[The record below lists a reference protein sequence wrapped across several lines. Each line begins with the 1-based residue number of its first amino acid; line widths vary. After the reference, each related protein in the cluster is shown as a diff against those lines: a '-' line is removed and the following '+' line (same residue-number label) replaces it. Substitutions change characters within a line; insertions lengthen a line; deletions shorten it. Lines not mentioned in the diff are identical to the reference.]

1 MSAVSAIG
9 SEIWRHQGPFL
20 ITGARV
26 LDPEG
31 ELHRPVARDILV
43 EGEVVAALGEEAR
56 QRGKAAT
63 VFDARGLI
71 VTPGFV
77 NAHCHSHDTLLRG
90 MFEQMTLEEWGSVA
104 FPFNWPMRGTSEIA
118 VRTRAH
124 AVECLL
130 NGITAIQDMVTIVD
144 FKPDDAAAVAGA
156 YSESGIKAIVAPQ
169 YSDLPGRAGVPFV
182 EECFAPDQMSRLGDR
197 CEFKPITEKLHAIF
211 AGDTPPGVSWALG
224 PVQPQICSDD
234 FLKWTANYSAEIGM
248 RLYMHL
254 YETRGEAVLARRT
267 LQEDAGS
274 AVKRLVRLGVASSHL
289 TIAHG
294 VWISGAE
301 IDELA
306 RHGVGLATN
315 PVTNLKLMNGFAP
328 IRRYH
333 DAGVVTG
340 LGCDNSSASDAQ
352 NIFQAMKTF
361 ALLWG
366 MQSPSGDQTAATAAF
381 RAATVG
387 GAKLLG
393 LEGRIGRIAPGYR
406 ADLAFIDAT
415 GPAWRPLNSAVRQL
429 VYGETGR
436 GMLHVMAAGRFVVT
450 CGKCR
455 SIDEVSLCRDIDQ
468 TRDTMEADLA
478 GVRRDAAALTKP
490 YAAVAARV
498 AAEPLDFDA
507 RLLAPAGSSRW
518 PGD

>member
-1 MSAVSAIG
+1 MIEVLAVDPDIG
-9 SEIWRHQGPFL
+9 RQRGPIF
-20 ITGARV
+20 IAGALV

-31 ELHRPVARDILV
+31 ELHRPAAQDILV
-43 EGEVVAALGEEAR
+43 ENTVIVALGDEAR
-56 QRGKAAT
+56 SRGQAAKT
-63 VFDARGLI
+63 FDARGMI

-90 MFEQMTLEEWGSVA
+90 LFEQMTLETWGAVA
-104 FPFNWPMRGTSEIA
+104 FPFHWPTRRTEEIA

-130 NGITAIQDMVTIVD
+130 NGITTIQDMVTIVD
-144 FKPDDAAAVAGA
+144 FTSDHAAAVAGA
-156 YSESGIKAIVAPQ
+156 YSEAGLEALIAPQ
-169 YSDLPGRAGVPFV
+169 YSDLAGRSGIPFADD
-182 EECFAPDQMSRLGDR
+182 CFAADEIGRLGDGSDFR
-197 CEFKPITEKLHAIF
+197 PITEKLISIF
-211 AGDTPPGVSWALG
+211 TGVSMPGVSWALG

-234 FLKWTANYSAEIGM
+234 LLRWTAEYSAETGM

-254 YETRGEAVLARRT
+254 YETRAEAILARRT
-267 LQEDAGS
+267 LGSDVGS
-274 AVKRLVRLGVASSHL
+274 AVRRLVRLGVATPCL

-294 VWISGAE
+294 VWITGGE

-306 RHGVGLATN
+306 QHGVGLATN

-328 IRRYH
+328 VRRYH
-333 DAGVVTG
+333 DAGVATG

-352 NIFQAMKTF
+352 NIFQAMKAF

-366 MQSPSGDQTAATAAF
+366 MQSASNDQTAAAAAF
-381 RAATVG
+381 RAATTG

-393 LEGRIGRIAPGYR
+393 LEGQVGRIAPGYH
-406 ADLAFIDAT
+406 ANLTFVDAT

-436 GMLHVMAAGRFVVT
+436 GVTHVMAGGRFVVT
-450 CGKCR
+450 DGKCR
-455 SIDEVSLCRDIDQ
+455 TVDETSLCRDVDRI
-468 TRDTMEADLA
+468 REAMETDLA
-478 GVRRDAAALTKP
+478 DVIGRAAMLTKP

-498 AAEPLDFDA
+498 AAEPLEFDA
-507 RLLAPAGSSRW
+507 RLLSPTSH
-518 PGD
+518 

>member
-1 MSAVSAIG
+1 VTKVPVVDPDIG
-9 SEIWRHQGPFL
+9 RHQGPIL
-20 ITGARV
+20 IAGALV

-31 ELHRPVARDILV
+31 EVHRPAAQDILV
-43 EGEVVAALGEEAR
+43 ENKIIVALGDEAR
-56 QRGKAAT
+56 SRGQAAKT
-63 VFDARGLI
+63 FDARGLI

-90 MFEQMTLEEWGSVA
+90 LFEQMTLETWGAVA
-104 FPFNWPMRGTSEIA
+104 FPFNWPPRPAEEIA
-118 VRTRAH
+118 VRTLAH

-130 NGITAIQDMVTIVD
+130 NGITTIQDMVTIVD
-144 FKPDDAAAVAGA
+144 FEPDHAAAVAGA
-156 YSESGIKAIVAPQ
+156 YSESGLEAVIAPQ
-169 YSDLPGRAGVPFV
+169 YSDLAGRAGVPFA
-182 EECFAPDQMSRLGDR
+182 EDYFAADEIARFGDGIDFR
-197 CEFKPITEKLHAIF
+197 PIVEKLKSIF
-211 AGDTPPGVSWALG
+211 TGVSVPGVSWALG

-234 FLKWTANYSAEIGM
+234 FLQWAARYSAETGM

-254 YETRGEAVLARRT
+254 YETRAEAVLARRT
-267 LQEDAGS
+267 LASDTGS
-274 AVKRLVRLGVASSHL
+274 AARRLTRLGVATPRL

-294 VWISGAE
+294 VWITGRE

-333 DAGVVTG
+333 DVGVVTG

-366 MQSPSGDQTAATAAF
+366 MQSPSNDQTAAAAAF
-381 RAATVG
+381 RAATTG

-393 LEGRIGRIAPGYR
+393 LEGQVGRIAPGYR
-406 ADLAFIDAT
+406 ANLTFIDVT

-436 GMLHVMAAGRFVVT
+436 GVTHVMVAGRFVVT
-450 CGKCR
+450 DRKCR
-455 SIDEVSLCRDIDQ
+455 TVDEASLCRDIDR
-468 TRDTMEADLA
+468 TREAMETDLA
-478 GVRRDAAALTKP
+478 DVRRSAAMLAKP
-490 YAAVAARV
+490 YGAVAARV
-498 AAEPLDFDA
+498 AVEPLEFDA
-507 RLLAPAGSSRW
+507 RLLGPISH
-518 PGD
+518 

>member
-1 MSAVSAIG
+1 VIEVPVVDPG
-9 SEIWRHQGPFL
+9 IWRHQGPIL
-20 ITGARV
+20 ITGALV

-31 ELHRPVARDILV
+31 ELHRPLAQDILV
-43 EGEVVAALGEEAR
+43 EDKVIAALGDEAR
-56 QRGKAAT
+56 SRGQAAKT
-63 VFDARGLI
+63 FDARGLI

-90 MFEQMTLEEWGSVA
+90 LFEQMTLETWGAVA
-104 FPFNWPMRGTSEIA
+104 FPFHWPPRSTEEIV

-130 NGITAIQDMVTIVD
+130 NGITTIQDMVTIVD
-144 FKPDDAAAVAGA
+144 FERDHAAAVAGA
-156 YSESGIKAIVAPQ
+156 YSEAGIEALIAPQ
-169 YSDLPGRAGVPFV
+169 YSDLPGRAGVPFADD
-182 EECFAPDQMSRLGDR
+182 CFAADEIGRLGEQSD
-197 CEFKPITEKLHAIF
+197 FKPIVEKLTSIF
-211 AGDTPPGVSWALG
+211 ASASAPGVSWALG

-234 FLKWTANYSAEIGM
+234 FLRWTAGYSAETGM

-254 YETRGEAVLARRT
+254 YETRAEAVLARRT
-267 LQEDAGS
+267 LASDMGS
-274 AVKRLVRLGVASSHL
+274 AVRRLARLGVATPRL

-294 VWISGAE
+294 VWITGRE

-306 RHGVGLATN
+306 QHGVGLATN

-340 LGCDNSSASDAQ
+340 LGCDNSSAGDAQ
-352 NIFQAMKTF
+352 NIFQAMKAF

-366 MQSPSGDQTAATAAF
+366 MQSPSGEETAAAAAF
-381 RAATVG
+381 RAASTG
-387 GAKLLG
+387 GTKLLG
-393 LEGRIGRIAPGYR
+393 LEGQVGRIAPGYR
-406 ADLAFIDAT
+406 ANLTFIDAT

-436 GMLHVMAAGRFVVT
+436 GVTHVMAAGRFVVT
-450 CGKCR
+450 DGKCR
-455 SIDEVSLCRDIDQ
+455 TVDEASLCRDID
-468 TRDTMEADLA
+468 RIREAMETDLA
-478 GVRRDAAALTKP
+478 GVRRRAAMLAKP

-498 AAEPLDFDA
+498 AAEPLEFDA
-507 RLLAPAGSSRW
+507 RLLGQISH
-518 PGD
+518 

>member
-1 MSAVSAIG
+1 VIEVLAV
-9 SEIWRHQGPFL
+9 EPDIWRHHGPTL
-20 ITGARV
+20 IMGALV

-31 ELHRPVARDILV
+31 ELHRPLAQDILV
-43 EGEVVAALGEEAR
+43 EDKLIVAIGKEAR
-56 QRGKAAT
+56 SRGQAART
-63 VFDARGLI
+63 FDARGLI

-90 MFEQMTLEEWGSVA
+90 LFEQMTLEAWGAVA
-104 FPFNWPMRGTSEIA
+104 FPFNWPPRSTEEIA

-130 NGITAIQDMVTIVD
+130 NGITTIQDMVTIVD
-144 FKPDDAAAVAGA
+144 FELDHAAAVAGA
-156 YSESGIKAIVAPQ
+156 YSEAGLEALIAPQ
-169 YSDLPGRAGVPFV
+169 YGDLSGRVGIPFADD
-182 EECFAPDQMSRLGDR
+182 CFSADEIWRLGEQSDFR
-197 CEFKPITEKLHAIF
+197 PITEKLKSIF
-211 AGDTPPGVSWALG
+211 TGVSEPGVSWALG

-234 FLKWTANYSAEIGM
+234 FLRWTARYSAETGM

-254 YETRGEAVLARRT
+254 YETRAEAILARHT
-267 LQEDAGS
+267 LPNDMGS
-274 AVKRLVRLGVASSHL
+274 AVRRLARSGVATPRL

-294 VWISGAE
+294 VWIAGRE

-306 RHGVGLATN
+306 QNGVGLATN

-328 IRRYH
+328 VRRYH
-333 DAGVVTG
+333 DAGIVTG

-381 RAATVG
+381 RAATID

-393 LEGRIGRIAPGYR
+393 LEGKIGRIAPGCR
-406 ADLAFIDAT
+406 ADLTFIDAT

-429 VYGETGR
+429 VFGETGR
-436 GMLHVMAAGRFVVT
+436 GVTHVMAAGRFVVT
-450 CGKCR
+450 EGKCR
-455 SIDEVSLCRDIDQ
+455 TIDEASLCRDID
-468 TRDTMEADLA
+468 RIREAMESDLA
-478 GVRRDAAALTKP
+478 GVSGRAAMLTKS

-498 AAEPLDFDA
+498 AAEPLEFDA
-507 RLLAPAGSSRW
+507 RLLGPASH
-518 PGD
+518 

>member
-1 MSAVSAIG
+1 M
-9 SEIWRHQGPFL
+9 
-20 ITGARV
+20 
-26 LDPEG
+26 LDPKG
-31 ELHRPVARDILV
+31 ELHRPAAQDILV
-43 EGEVVAALGEEAR
+43 EDKVIVALGDEAR
-56 QRGKAAT
+56 SRGQAAKT
-63 VFDARGLI
+63 FDARGLI

-90 MFEQMTLEEWGSVA
+90 LFEQMTLETWGAVA
-104 FPFNWPMRGTSEIA
+104 FPFHWPPRRTEEIA

-124 AVECLL
+124 AVECLV
-130 NGITAIQDMVTIVD
+130 NGITTIQDMVTIVD
-144 FKPDDAAAVAGA
+144 FEQDHAAAVAGA
-156 YSESGIKAIVAPQ
+156 YSEAGIEAAIAPQ
-169 YSDLPGRAGVPFV
+169 YSDLAGRAGIPFADD
-182 EECFAPDQMSRLGDR
+182 CFAADEIGRLGGRGDFR
-197 CEFKPITEKLHAIF
+197 PIVEKLTSIF
-211 AGDTPPGVSWALG
+211 TSVSVPGVSWALG

-234 FLKWTANYSAEIGM
+234 FLQWTAGYSAETGM

-254 YETRGEAVLARRT
+254 YETRSEAVLARRT
-267 LQEDAGS
+267 LASDMGS
-274 AVKRLVRLGVASSHL
+274 AVRRLVRLGVATPLL

-294 VWISGAE
+294 VWITGRE

-306 RHGVGLATN
+306 QRGVGLATN

-340 LGCDNSSASDAQ
+340 LGCDNSSAGDAQ

-366 MQSPSGDQTAATAAF
+366 MQSPSNDQTAAAAAF
-381 RAATVG
+381 RAATTG

-393 LEGRIGRIAPGYR
+393 LEGQVGRIAPGYR
-406 ADLAFIDAT
+406 ANLALIDAT

-436 GMLHVMAAGRFVVT
+436 GVTHVMAAGRFVVT
-450 CGKCR
+450 DGKCR
-455 SIDEVSLCRDIDQ
+455 TVDEASLCRDIV
-468 TRDTMEADLA
+468 RIREAMETDLA
-478 GVRRDAAALTKP
+478 GVIGRAAMLTKS

-498 AAEPLDFDA
+498 AAEPLEFDA
-507 RLLAPAGSSRW
+507 RLLVP
-518 PGD
+518 PI

>member
-1 MSAVSAIG
+1 MIEVPAADPD
-9 SEIWRHQGPFL
+9 IWRHQGPIL
-20 ITGARV
+20 IAGALV
-26 LDPEG
+26 LDPKG
-31 ELHRPVARDILV
+31 ELHRPAAQDILV
-43 EGEVVAALGEEAR
+43 EDKVIVALGDEAR
-56 QRGKAAT
+56 SRGQAAKT
-63 VFDARGLI
+63 FDARGLI

-90 MFEQMTLEEWGSVA
+90 LFEQMTLETWGAVA
-104 FPFNWPMRGTSEIA
+104 FPFHWPPRPTEEIA

-130 NGITAIQDMVTIVD
+130 NGITTIQDMVTIVD
-144 FKPDDAAAVAGA
+144 FGLDHAAAVASA
-156 YSESGIKAIVAPQ
+156 YSEAGIEAVIAPQ
-169 YSDLPGRAGVPFV
+169 YSDLAGRAGVPFV
-182 EECFAPDQMSRLGDR
+182 DDCFAADEIGRLGDR
-197 CEFKPITEKLHAIF
+197 SDFRPIVEKLTSIF
-211 AGDTPPGVSWALG
+211 TGISARGVSWALG

-234 FLKWTANYSAEIGM
+234 FLQWTAGYSAETGM

-254 YETRGEAVLARRT
+254 YETRAEAVLARRT
-267 LQEDAGS
+267 LASDMGS
-274 AVKRLVRLGVASSHL
+274 AVRRLVRLGVATPLL

-294 VWISGAE
+294 VWITGRE

-306 RHGVGLATN
+306 QHGVGLATN

-361 ALLWG
+361 ALLWA
-366 MQSPSGDQTAATAAF
+366 MQSSSNDQTAAAAAF
-381 RAATVG
+381 RAATTG

-393 LEGRIGRIAPGYR
+393 LEGKVGRIAPGYR
-406 ADLAFIDAT
+406 ANLTFIDAT

-436 GMLHVMAAGRFVVT
+436 GVTHVMAAGRFVVT
-450 CGKCR
+450 DGKCR
-455 SIDEVSLCRDIDQ
+455 TVDEASLCRDID
-468 TRDTMEADLA
+468 RIREAMETDLA
-478 GVRRDAAALTKP
+478 GVIGRAAMLTKS

-498 AAEPLDFDA
+498 AAEPLEFDA
-507 RLLAPAGSSRW
+507 RLLVP
-518 PGD
+518 PI

>member
-1 MSAVSAIG
+1 VI
-9 SEIWRHQGPFL
+9 EVRPVNPDIWRQPGPTL
-20 ITGARV
+20 ITGALV

-31 ELHRPVARDILV
+31 ELHRPPAQDILIEDKV
-43 EGEVVAALGEEAR
+43 IVALGTEA
-56 QRGKAAT
+56 QSRGQAARI
-63 VFDARGLI
+63 FDAHGLI
-71 VTPGFV
+71 VMPGFV

-90 MFEQMTLEEWGSVA
+90 LFEQMTLENWGAVA
-104 FPFNWPMRGTSEIA
+104 FPFNWPPRRTKEVA

-130 NGITAIQDMVTIVD
+130 NGITTVQDMVTIVD
-144 FKPDDAAAVAGA
+144 FEPDHAAAVAGA
-156 YSESGIKAIVAPQ
+156 YSEAGLEALIAPQ
-169 YSDLPGRAGVPFV
+169 YSDLAGRAGVPFADDCFSA
-182 EECFAPDQMSRLGDR
+182 EEIGRLGDR
-197 CEFKPITEKLHAIF
+197 SDFRPITEKLTSIF
-211 AGDTPPGVSWALG
+211 AGISEPGVSWALG

-234 FLKWTANYSAEIGM
+234 FLQWTARYSSETRM
-248 RLYMHL
+248 RQYMHL
-254 YETRGEAVLARRT
+254 YETRAEAVLARRT
-267 LQEDAGS
+267 LPEDMGS
-274 AVKRLVRLGVASSHL
+274 AVRRLVRLGVATPLL

-294 VWISGAE
+294 IWITGRE

-306 RHGVGLATN
+306 QQGVGLAAN

-366 MQSPSGDQTAATAAF
+366 MQSPSGDQTAAAAAF
-381 RAATVG
+381 RAATIG

-393 LEGRIGRIAPGYR
+393 LEGQVGRIAPGYR
-406 ADLAFIDAT
+406 ANLAFIDAT

-429 VYGETGR
+429 VYGESGR
-436 GMLHVMAAGRFVVT
+436 GVAHVMAAGRFVVT
-450 CGKCR
+450 DGKCR
-455 SIDEVSLCRDIDQ
+455 TIDEASLCRDIDRIRQ
-468 TRDTMEADLA
+468 AMETDLA
-478 GVRRDAAALTKP
+478 AVSLSAAMLTKS

-498 AAEPLDFDA
+498 ASEPLEFDA
-507 RLLAPAGSSRW
+507 RLLGPMARS
-518 PGD
+518 

>member
-1 MSAVSAIG
+1 MIEVPVANPD
-9 SEIWRHQGPFL
+9 IWLHRGPIL
-20 ITGARV
+20 IAGALV

-31 ELHRPVARDILV
+31 ELHRPTTQDILV
-43 EGEVVAALGEEAR
+43 EGNIIVALGDEAR
-56 QRGKAAT
+56 SRGQAAKT
-63 VFDARGLI
+63 FDARGLI
-71 VTPGFV
+71 VTPGFI

-90 MFEQMTLEEWGSVA
+90 LFEQMTLETWGAVA
-104 FPFNWPMRGTSEIA
+104 FPFHWPRRPTEEIA

-130 NGITAIQDMVTIVD
+130 SGITTIQDMVTIVNFESD
-144 FKPDDAAAVAGA
+144 HAAAVAGA
-156 YSESGIKAIVAPQ
+156 YSEAGIEAVIAPQ
-169 YSDLPGRAGVPFV
+169 YSDLAGRAGVPFADD
-182 EECFAPDQMSRLGDR
+182 CFAADEIKRLGGRSD
-197 CEFKPITEKLHAIF
+197 FTQITEKLTPIF
-211 AGDTPPGVSWALG
+211 TGVSVSGVSWALG
-224 PVQPQICSDD
+224 PVQPQICSDS
-234 FLKWTANYSAEIGM
+234 FLQWSARYSSETGM

-254 YETRGEAVLARRT
+254 YETRAEAVLARRT
-267 LQEDAGS
+267 LASDMGS
-274 AVKRLVRLGVASSHL
+274 AVRRLVNLGVATPLL

-294 VWISGAE
+294 VWITGHE

-366 MQSPSGDQTAATAAF
+366 MQSPSNDQTAAAAAF
-381 RAATVG
+381 RAATTG

-393 LEGRIGRIAPGYR
+393 LEGKVGRIAPGYR
-406 ADLAFIDAT
+406 ANLTFINAT

-436 GMLHVMAAGRFVVT
+436 GVTHVMAAGRFVVT
-450 CGKCR
+450 DGKCR
-455 SIDEVSLCRDIDQ
+455 TVDEASLCRDID
-468 TRDTMEADLA
+468 RIREAMETDLA
-478 GVRRDAAALTKP
+478 GVIGRAAMLTKS

-498 AAEPLDFDA
+498 AAEPLEFDA
-507 RLLAPAGSSRW
+507 RLLGPTSH
-518 PGD
+518 

>member
-1 MSAVSAIG
+1 VIEVPVVD
-9 SEIWRHQGPFL
+9 SEIWRHQGPIL
-20 ITGARV
+20 IAGALV
-26 LDPEG
+26 LDPKG
-31 ELHRPVARDILV
+31 ELHRPAAKDILV
-43 EGEVVAALGEEAR
+43 EDKVIVALGDEAR
-56 QRGKAAT
+56 RRGQTAKT
-63 VFDARGLI
+63 FDARGLI

-90 MFEQMTLEEWGSVA
+90 LFEQMTLETWGAVA
-104 FPFNWPMRGTSEIA
+104 FPFNWPPRPTEEIA

-130 NGITAIQDMVTIVD
+130 NGITTIQDMVTIVD
-144 FKPDDAAAVAGA
+144 FKPDHAAAVADA
-156 YSESGIKAIVAPQ
+156 YSEAGLEALIAPQ
-169 YSDLPGRAGVPFV
+169 YSDRAGRAGVPFADD
-182 EECFAPDQMSRLGDR
+182 CFAADEIGRLGDGCDFR
-197 CEFKPITEKLHAIF
+197 PITEKLTSIF
-211 AGDTPPGVSWALG
+211 TDISVPGVSWALG

-234 FLKWTANYSAEIGM
+234 FLQWTAGYSAETGM

-254 YETRGEAVLARRT
+254 YETWAEAVLARHT
-267 LQEDAGS
+267 LDSDMGS
-274 AVKRLVRLGVASSHL
+274 AVRRLARLGVTTPLL

-294 VWISGAE
+294 VWITGRE

-306 RHGVGLATN
+306 QHGVGLATN

-333 DAGVVTG
+333 DAGVATG
-340 LGCDNSSASDAQ
+340 LGCDNSSAGDAQ

-366 MQSPSGDQTAATAAF
+366 MQSPSGEGTAAAAAF
-381 RAATVG
+381 RAATTG

-393 LEGRIGRIAPGYR
+393 LEGQVGRIAPGYH
-406 ADLAFIDAT
+406 ANLTFIDAT

-436 GMLHVMAAGRFVVT
+436 GVTHVMAAGRFVVT
-450 CGKCR
+450 DGKCR
-455 SIDEVSLCRDIDQ
+455 TVDEASLCRDIDR
-468 TRDTMEADLA
+468 TREAMETDLA
-478 GVRRDAAALTKP
+478 DVRRRAAMLAKP

-498 AAEPLDFDA
+498 AAEPLEFDA
-507 RLLAPAGSSRW
+507 RLLGPTSH
-518 PGD
+518 

>member
-1 MSAVSAIG
+1 VIEMPVAAPDISA
-9 SEIWRHQGPFL
+9 HHGPIL
-20 ITGARV
+20 IAGALV
-26 LDPEG
+26 LDPQG
-31 ELHRPVARDILV
+31 ELHRPAAQDILV
-43 EGEVVAALGEEAR
+43 ENGIIVALGDEAR
-56 QRGKAAT
+56 SRGQAAKT
-63 VFDARGLI
+63 FDARGLI

-90 MFEQMTLEEWGSVA
+90 LFEQMTLETWGAVA
-104 FPFNWPMRGTSEIA
+104 FPFNWPPRSTEEIA

-130 NGITAIQDMVTIVD
+130 NGITTIQDMVTIVH
-144 FKPDDAAAVAGA
+144 FEPDHAAAVAGA
-156 YSESGIKAIVAPQ
+156 YSESGLEALIAPQ
-169 YSDLPGRAGVPFV
+169 YSDLAGRAGVPFADD
-182 EECFAPDQMSRLGDR
+182 CFAAEEVKRLGDGSDFR
-197 CEFKPITEKLHAIF
+197 PITEKLTSIF
-211 AGDTPPGVSWALG
+211 SGVSVPGVSWALG

-234 FLKWTANYSAEIGM
+234 FLQWTVKYSAETGM

-254 YETRGEAVLARRT
+254 YETRTEAVLARRM
-267 LQEDAGS
+267 LANDAGS
-274 AVKRLVRLGVASSHL
+274 AVRRLVRLGVATPSL

-294 VWISGAE
+294 VWIGASE

-306 RHGVGLATN
+306 QHGVGLAAN

-366 MQSPSGDQTAATAAF
+366 MQSPSGEETAAAAAF
-381 RAATVG
+381 RAATTG

-393 LEGRIGRIAPGYR
+393 LEGKVGRIAPGYR
-406 ADLAFIDAT
+406 ANLTFIDAT

-436 GMLHVMAAGRFVVT
+436 GVRHVMAAGRLVVT
-450 CGKCR
+450 DGKCR
-455 SIDEVSLCRDIDQ
+455 TVDETSLCRDIDR
-468 TRDTMEADLA
+468 TREAMETDLA
-478 GVRRDAAALTKP
+478 GVVGRAAMLTKP
-490 YAAVAARV
+490 YSAVAARV
-498 AAEPLDFDA
+498 AAEPLEFDA
-507 RLLAPAGSSRW
+507 RLLGPIT
-518 PGD
+518 P

>member
-1 MSAVSAIG
+1 MPAIG
-9 SEIWRHQGPFL
+9 ADIWRNRGPVL
-20 ITGARV
+20 ITGALM

-31 ELHRPVARDILV
+31 ELHRPVAQDILV
-43 EGEVVAALGEEAR
+43 EGKAVVALGEEAR
-56 QRGKAAT
+56 QRGQGAT

-90 MFEQMTLEEWGSVA
+90 MFEQVTLEEWGSIA
-104 FPFNWPMRGTSEIA
+104 FPFNWPMRSAAEIA

-124 AVECLL
+124 AVECLV
-130 NGITAIQDMVTIVD
+130 NGITTIQDMVTIVD
-144 FKPDDAAAVAGA
+144 FRPDDAAAVAGA
-156 YSESGIKAIVAPQ
+156 YSESGIRAIVAPQ
-169 YSDLPGRAGVPFV
+169 YSDLAGRAGVPFA
-182 EECFAPDQMSRLGDR
+182 EECFAPDQMSRLGGR
-197 CEFKPITEKLHAIF
+197 SEFKPITEKLHAVF
-211 AGDTPPGVSWALG
+211 SGDTPPGVSWALG
-224 PVQPQICSDD
+224 PVQPQICSDE
-234 FLKWTANYSAEIGM
+234 FLRWTASYSAETGV

-254 YETRGEAVLARRT
+254 YETRAEAVLARHT

-301 IDELA
+301 IDALA
-306 RHGVGLATN
+306 RHGVGLAAN

-340 LGCDNSSASDAQ
+340 LGCDNSSANDAQ
-352 NIFQAMKTF
+352 NIFQAMKAF

-366 MQSPSGDQTAATAAF
+366 MQSPSGEQTAAAAAF

-436 GMLHVMAAGRFVVT
+436 GMLHVMAGGRFVVAY
-450 CGKCR
+450 GKCR
-455 SIDEVSLCRDIDQ
+455 SIDEASLCRDVDQ
-468 TRDTMEADLA
+468 TREAMEVDLA
-478 GVRRDAAALTKP
+478 GVRRDAVVLTKP

-498 AAEPLDFDA
+498 AAEPLEFDA
-507 RLLAPAGSSRW
+507 RLLAPIG
-518 PGD
+518 PQ

>member
-1 MSAVSAIG
+1 MPAVDPD
-9 SEIWRHQGPFL
+9 IWRHQGPIL
-20 ITGARV
+20 ITGALV

-31 ELHRPVARDILV
+31 ELHCPPAQDILV
-43 EGEVVAALGEEAR
+43 EDKIIVALGGEAR
-56 QRGKAAT
+56 SRGQAART
-63 VFDARGLI
+63 FDARGLI

-90 MFEQMTLEEWGSVA
+90 LFEQRTLETWGAVA
-104 FPFNWPMRGTSEIA
+104 FPFNWPPRSTEEIA

-130 NGITAIQDMVTIVD
+130 NGITTIQDMVTIVD
-144 FKPDDAAAVAGA
+144 FEPDHAAAVARA
-156 YSESGIKAIVAPQ
+156 YSEVGLEALIAPQ
-169 YSDLPGRAGVPFV
+169 YSDLSGRAGIPFADD
-182 EECFAPDQMSRLGDR
+182 CFSADEIGRLGDQSD
-197 CEFKPITEKLHAIF
+197 FGPMTEKLKSIF
-211 AGDTPPGVSWALG
+211 AGVSEPGVSWALG

-234 FLKWTANYSAEIGM
+234 FLRWTARYSAETGM

-254 YETRGEAVLARRT
+254 YETRAEAVLARRM
-267 LQEDAGS
+267 LPNDAGS
-274 AVKRLVRLGVASSHL
+274 AVRRLVESGVATPLL

-294 VWISGAE
+294 VWIAGHE

-306 RHGVGLATN
+306 QHGVGLAAN

-366 MQSPSGDQTAATAAF
+366 MQSPSNDQMAAAAAF

-393 LEGRIGRIAPGYR
+393 LEGQVGRVAPGCR
-406 ADLAFIDAT
+406 ANLTFIDVT
-415 GPAWRPLNSAVRQL
+415 GPAWRPLNSVVRQL

-436 GMLHVMAAGRFVVT
+436 GVTHVMAAGRFVVT
-450 CGKCR
+450 DGKCR
-455 SIDEVSLCRDIDQ
+455 TIDEVSLCRDIGR
-468 TRDTMEADLA
+468 TREAMEADLA
-478 GVRRDAAALTKP
+478 GVCRGAAMLAKS
-490 YAAVAARV
+490 YEAVAARV
-498 AAEPLDFDA
+498 AAEPLEFDA
-507 RLLAPAGSSRW
+507 RLLGPMLH
-518 PGD
+518 

>member
-1 MSAVSAIG
+1 M
-9 SEIWRHQGPFL
+9 
-20 ITGARV
+20 

-31 ELHRPVARDILV
+31 ELHRPSAQDILV
-43 EGEVVAALGEEAR
+43 EDKVIVALGNEAR
-56 QRGKAAT
+56 SRGQAART
-63 VFDARGLI
+63 FDARGLI
-71 VTPGFV
+71 VAPGFV

-90 MFEQMTLEEWGSVA
+90 LFEQMTLETWGAVA
-104 FPFNWPMRGTSEIA
+104 FPFNWPPRPTEEIA

-130 NGITAIQDMVTIVD
+130 NGITTIQDMVTIVD
-144 FKPDDAAAVAGA
+144 FEPDHAVAVAGA
-156 YSESGIKAIVAPQ
+156 YSEAGLETLMAPQ
-169 YSDLPGRAGVPFV
+169 YSDLAGRAGVPFAD
-182 EECFAPDQMSRLGDR
+182 ECFSADEIGRLGHRSDFR
-197 CEFKPITEKLHAIF
+197 PIVGKLTSIF
-211 AGDTPPGVSWALG
+211 AGVSVPGVSWALG

-234 FLKWTANYSAEIGM
+234 FLQWTARYSAETGM

-254 YETRGEAVLARRT
+254 YETRSEAVLARRT
-267 LQEDAGS
+267 LASDMGS
-274 AVKRLVRLGVASSHL
+274 AVRRLARLGVATPLL

-294 VWISGAE
+294 VWIADGE

-306 RHGVGLATN
+306 QHGVGLATN

-328 IRRYH
+328 IRRYY

-340 LGCDNSSASDAQ
+340 LGCDNSSAGDAQ

-366 MQSPSGDQTAATAAF
+366 MQSPSGEQTAAATAF
-381 RAATVG
+381 RAATTG

-393 LEGRIGRIAPGYR
+393 LEEKVGRIAPGYR
-406 ADLAFIDAT
+406 ANLTFINAT

-436 GMLHVMAAGRFVVT
+436 GVTHVMAAGRFVVT
-450 CGKCR
+450 DGKCCTV
-455 SIDEVSLCRDIDQ
+455 DEASLCRDID
-468 TRDTMEADLA
+468 RIREAMETDLD
-478 GVRRDAAALTKP
+478 GVIGRAAMLTKS

-498 AAEPLDFDA
+498 AAEPLEFDA
-507 RLLAPAGSSRW
+507 RLLGPTSH
-518 PGD
+518 

>member
-1 MSAVSAIG
+1 VIEAPMTG
-9 SEIWRHQGPFL
+9 SNIWRHQGPIL

-31 ELHRPVARDILV
+31 ELHRPAAQDILV
-43 EGEVVAALGEEAR
+43 EDRIIVAVGEEAR
-56 QRGKAAT
+56 SRGQASTA
-63 VFDARGLI
+63 FDARGLI

-90 MFEQMTLEEWGSVA
+90 LFEQMTLEAWGAVT
-104 FPFNWPMRGTSEIA
+104 FPFNWPPRRTTEVA

-124 AVECLL
+124 AVECLV
-130 NGITAIQDMVTIVD
+130 NGITTVQDMVTIVD
-144 FKPDDAAAVAGA
+144 FEPDHAAAVANA
-156 YSESGIKAIVAPQ
+156 YSEASIRAIVAPQ
-169 YSDLPGRAGVPFV
+169 YSDLAGRAGVPFV
-182 EECFAPDQMSRLGDR
+182 DECFSAEEIACLGDGNN
-197 CEFKPITEKLHAIF
+197 FKPIAEKLQSIF
-211 AGDTPPGVSWALG
+211 ASEPPPGVSWALG

-234 FLKWTANYSAEIGM
+234 FLQWTANYSADAGL

-254 YETRGEAVLARRT
+254 YETQAEAVLARRT
-267 LQEDAGS
+267 LQSDMGS
-274 AVKRLVRLGVASSHL
+274 AVRRLTRLGVATPRL

-294 VWISGAE
+294 VWITHAE

-306 RHGVGLATN
+306 RRGVGLATN

-333 DAGVVTG
+333 DAGVATG

-366 MQSPSGDQTAATAAF
+366 MQSPSGDEMAAVAAF

-393 LEGRIGRIAPGYR
+393 LEGEVGRVAPGYR
-406 ADLAFIDAT
+406 ADLTFIDAT
-415 GPAWRPLNSAVRQL
+415 GPVWRPLNSAVRQL
-429 VYGETGR
+429 VYGESGR
-436 GMLHVMAAGRFVVT
+436 GVIHVMAGGRFVVT
-450 CGKCR
+450 DGKCR
-455 SIDEVSLCRDIDQ
+455 SIDEASLCRDIDH
-468 TRDTMEADLA
+468 TREAMEADLA
-478 GVRRDAAALTKP
+478 AVQRNATMLAKP
-490 YAAVAARV
+490 HAAVAARV
-498 AAEPLDFDA
+498 AAEPLELDA
-507 RLLAPAGSSRW
+507 RRLGPTSR
-518 PGD
+518 